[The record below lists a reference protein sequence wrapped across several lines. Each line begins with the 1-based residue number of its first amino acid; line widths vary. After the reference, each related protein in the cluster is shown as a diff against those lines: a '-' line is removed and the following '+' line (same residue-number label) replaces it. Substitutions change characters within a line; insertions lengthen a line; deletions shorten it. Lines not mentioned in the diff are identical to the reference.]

1 MRSRMRWRASLALA
15 ALAAGACTAGA
26 ATMSVQVKS
35 GQLRATPSFL
45 GRVVAP
51 LSYGDRVEIL
61 ETKNPW
67 MRVAGPRGQRGWVHG
82 SALTEKKI
90 AMASGSR
97 DAQTGASSDELAL
110 ASKGFNSDVEADF
123 KAKHRNV
130 DFTWVDRMEKWKAAP
145 EAMQAFLKD
154 GGLKPAEGGAR

>member
-1 MRSRMRWRASLALA
+1 MRSRMRLRASLVLA

-35 GQLRATPSFL
+35 GQIRATPSFL

-51 LSYGDRVEIL
+51 LSYGDRVQIL

-67 MRVAGPRGQRGWVHG
+67 MHVAGPRGQRGWVHG

-90 AMASGSR
+90 AMSSGSR
-97 DAQTGASSDELAL
+97 DVETGASSDELAL

-123 KAKHRNV
+123 KSKHKNV
-130 DFTWVDRMEKWKAAP
+130 DFTWVNRMEKWKVSP
-145 EAMQAFLKD
+145 EQMQEFLNE
-154 GGLKPAEGGAR
+154 GGLKPSEGGAR